1 MNGAISLYKKT
12 KLKLTDIIPGFLTA
26 LLIAQPL
33 LDIVSHWANEW
44 DFTAVTTVARF
55 FMLVLVVLY
64 GFIISDKKKAYIIA
78 AAVMGGYWILHII
91 ACLGAEGGY
100 AQPIS
105 DANHYLRAIQLPLF
119 TFVFITMFRKCDKVP
134 EYVQKA
140 YCINMVIMLHSLIL
154 SYMTGTQIYTY
165 AAAEKGLM
173 SWASVHNSQSAIVV
187 FLVPLMFLY
196 AYNKKNKIL
205 YYVVTVGTLVNMFF
219 VGTKVNYFSIFIIVL
234 AMMILLIIS
243 GEKNLYYYV
252 VIFLVA
258 VVCALCYRN
267 SVAFDIKATYAQSMS
282 DKQDFITGTVEH
294 LNIKDDDA
302 DETTG
307 VADDTTAAIQPNDT
321 TGTDETTSKDTE
333 DTTILN
339 DTTDT
344 ADTEDTADTKDT
356 ADTQGTTAPIEE
368 TDVIVPDTTQPDDPE
383 ETTTAET
390 TGKKPETNKPDTN
403 KPGTNKPS
411 QSEDDSDDLPNHIS
425 WDIFMKL
432 DYKAQLEV
440 RKIYQ
445 TYLGP
450 VVQRFGFPRVFK
462 TYNYSLVASE
472 LSAQRPMKTN
482 FAQMA
487 FDDATFM
494 EKLFGYEYCRLLEEY
509 TYTNYKGETI
519 TKVFIY
525 DLEND
530 FPSIYYYSGYVGTAI
545 YALFV
550 LYFFGLMM
558 VSLIT
563 RFKKTVN
570 MENGFLALSYV
581 LILGTAQFSGNV
593 LRRPNV
599 SIYFSVILAYIY
611 YVTVIRENVRYRD
624 LFTFW
629 KKDKKTN

>member
-1 MNGAISLYKKT
+1 
-12 KLKLTDIIPGFLTA
+12 
-26 LLIAQPL
+26 
-33 LDIVSHWANEW
+33 
-44 DFTAVTTVARF
+44 
-55 FMLVLVVLY
+55 MLVLVVAY
-64 GFIISDKKKAYIIA
+64 GFIISDRKKAYIAA

-91 ACLGAEGGY
+91 ACVTSEGGY

-105 DANHYLRAIQLPLF
+105 DANHYLRAMQLPLF
-119 TFVFITMFRKCDKVP
+119 TFVFITMFRKNDKVP

-154 SYMTGTQIYTY
+154 SYMTGTQVYTY

-173 SWASVHNSQSAIVV
+173 SWASVHNSQSAILV

-196 AYNKKNKIL
+196 AYNKKNKVL

-219 VGTKVNYFSIFIIVL
+219 VGTKANYFSIFIIVL
-234 AMMILLIIS
+234 TMMILLIIS
-243 GEKNLYYYV
+243 GEKNLYYYT
-252 VIFLVA
+252 VIFVVA
-258 VVCALCYRN
+258 LICALCYRN
-267 SVAFDIKATYAQSMS
+267 SVAFDIKASYTESMS
-282 DKQDFITGTVEH
+282 EKQDFITGTVEH
-294 LNIKDDDA
+294 LNIKDDD
-302 DETTG
+302 DESEETTG
-307 VADDTTAAIQPNDT
+307 VSDSDTTDIPPEEDTTSTEDTSPLDTTDPTLDSTADVDTPGADDTTAFEDDT
-321 TGTDETTSKDTE
+321 TAPE
-333 DTTILN
+333 DTT
-339 DTTDT
+339 DEQT
-344 ADTEDTADTKDT
+344 
-356 ADTQGTTAPIEE
+356 
-368 TDVIVPDTTQPDDPE
+368 
-383 ETTTAET
+383 
-390 TGKKPETNKPDTN
+390 
-403 KPGTNKPS
+403 TNKPS
-411 QSEDDSDDLPNHIS
+411 GNKKPTNNKKPSNNKNPSKEETISLPKHIS

-450 VVQRFGFPRVFK
+450 VVQRFGFPRVFEK
-462 TYNYSLVASE
+462 YNYSIVASE

-487 FDDATFM
+487 FDDATLM
-494 EKLFGYEYCRLLEEY
+494 ERLFGYEYCVLLEEY
-509 TYTNYKGETI
+509 TYTDNKGDTI
-519 TKVFIY
+519 TKVFTY

-530 FPSIYYYSGYVGTAI
+530 FPSIYYYSGYVGTVI

-550 LYFFGLMM
+550 LYFLGLMA

-570 MENGFLALSYV
+570 MENGLLAVSYV
-581 LILGTAQFSGNV
+581 LILGIAQFSGNV

-624 LFTFW
+624 LFTYW
-629 KKDKKTN
+629 KKNKKNNI